1 MSIFWSTLKVSM
13 MSYRGQIF
21 KIILRI
27 LLKNIIYILY
37 TYYLRRQ
44 RLVEINNIGKLFTCE
59 KTVFTEW
66 NDKKMHKSNYIRKKY
81 TRYIEPGNLRHI
93 SNNYT
98 TSFVCFIPW
107 STFRNWYFRPFKYEF
122 LRQKRCFTIA
132 NNLFASI

>member
-1 MSIFWSTLKVSM
+1 M

-59 KTVFTEW
+59 KTVFTE
-66 NDKKMHKSNYIRKKY
+66 
-81 TRYIEPGNLRHI
+81 
-93 SNNYT
+93 
-98 TSFVCFIPW
+98 
-107 STFRNWYFRPFKYEF
+107 
-122 LRQKRCFTIA
+122 
-132 NNLFASI
+132 